1 MTGIEHDICDTQGR
15 IYEYASTFGYDME
28 VFSKA
33 YLCSDFCHRAMDAPY
48 SRFQLHTEEECWDF
62 IYPEIEKVLKKY
74 PDGQVFDRNVAYWI
88 GFTYRHAAFITE
100 ASSRELNEGI
110 SFKTMCNYYPGMHTI
125 DEDAAIDIIKGN
137 IFAI

>member
-1 MTGIEHDICDTQGR
+1 MVRIKDFMEKQEIIVYHGSRGGLEGDIAPVSRQYKTVCKGKEDGTHRLTEQVAEKQCKSAKGAWPMTGIEHDICDTQGR

-62 IYPEIEKVLKKY
+62 IYPEIE
-74 PDGQVFDRNVAYWI
+74 
-88 GFTYRHAAFITE
+88 
-100 ASSRELNEGI
+100 
-110 SFKTMCNYYPGMHTI
+110 
-125 DEDAAIDIIKGN
+125 N
-137 IFAI
+137 I

>member
-28 VFSKA
+28 VFSKV

-74 PDGQVFDRNVAYWI
+74 PDGQVFDRNVAYMI

-100 ASSRELNEGI
+100 ASSREL
-110 SFKTMCNYYPGMHTI
+110 
-125 DEDAAIDIIKGN
+125 
-137 IFAI
+137 

>member
-48 SRFQLHTEEECWDF
+48 SRFIQRKSAGILF
-62 IYPEIEKVLKKY
+62 IRK
-74 PDGQVFDRNVAYWI
+74 
-88 GFTYRHAAFITE
+88 
-100 ASSRELNEGI
+100 
-110 SFKTMCNYYPGMHTI
+110 
-125 DEDAAIDIIKGN
+125 
-137 IFAI
+137 